1 MSHDSTGVGPG
12 RGIVHGRA
20 PTRRGIPNGGGH
32 GARVQWGMSGEAT
45 VPDKRFVV
53 EVREPVPGDVVA
65 VVATTI
71 AGRFGMDPARLR
83 KLLDGR
89 TGPVTKPVLREKANL
104 IASAFAE
111 AGVAVSVRDADAP
124 GGAQPGPS
132 TGVVEPS
139 VLPGRERANPAT
151 PSTMF
156 LSSTRWVP
164 SPHEEPDIAALARG
178 QGRADDPEAR
188 GREATEGSA
197 RPPAAPAPTGRAS
210 TGRAPSRSLGLRGY
224 LLIGFAASLV
234 LLLALQAIN
243 GVEGGGARTSGSV
256 AAGMRA
262 YNNGDFAQAR
272 RLWTPLAQAGDPRAQ
287 YMLGYMAENGQG
299 RAWSN
304 HDAAAWYR
312 LAANQ
317 SYPQAQ
323 VALGKL
329 YLRGMGVPRDPG
341 QAAARFQQG
350 AEEGYGPAQFQ
361 YALAL
366 FHGTG
371 VPQDFR
377 QALRWFRA
385 AAGNGVAEAEPY
397 VTFAGSSPSGGGAAA
412 PGSGQAAPAEQSR

>member
-1 MSHDSTGVGPG
+1 
-12 RGIVHGRA
+12 
-20 PTRRGIPNGGGH
+20 
-32 GARVQWGMSGEAT
+32 
-45 VPDKRFVV
+45 VPENRFVV
-53 EVREPVPGDVVA
+53 EVMEPVPGDVVDD
-65 VVATTI
+65 VAATI

-89 TGPVTKPVLREKANL
+89 TGPVTKPVLQEKADL
-104 IASAFAE
+104 IAGAFAE

-124 GGAQPGPS
+124 PRPPS
-132 TGVVEPS
+132 GVVEAS
-139 VLPGRERANPAT
+139 VLPNRERAELAT
-151 PSTMF
+151 PSTLF

-164 SPHEEPDIAALARG
+164 SPHQEPAVGAAG
-178 QGRADDPEAR
+178 QADGSTPDDEAR
-188 GREATEGSA
+188 DRSTTKGTAGVA
-197 RPPAAPAPTGRAS
+197 AAPPPTRRLTSGA
-210 TGRAPSRSLGLRGY
+210 LGLRGY

-243 GVEGGGARTSGSV
+243 GMQGGRARTSASV
-256 AAGMRA
+256 AAGMAA
-262 YNNGDFAQAR
+262 YNDGDFAQAR
-272 RLWTPLAQAGDPRAQ
+272 RLWTPLAHAGDPRAQ

-329 YLRGMGVPRDPG
+329 YLRGMGVPRDAA
-341 QAAARFQQG
+341 QAAAQFHQA

-371 VPQDFR
+371 VQQDF
-377 QALRWFRA
+377 
-385 AAGNGVAEAEPY
+385 
-397 VTFAGSSPSGGGAAA
+397 
-412 PGSGQAAPAEQSR
+412 

>member
-1 MSHDSTGVGPG
+1 
-12 RGIVHGRA
+12 
-20 PTRRGIPNGGGH
+20 
-32 GARVQWGMSGEAT
+32 
-45 VPDKRFVV
+45 VPENRFVV
-53 EVREPVPGDVVA
+53 EVRKPVPGERVGDVA
-65 VVATTI
+65 ATI
-71 AGRFGMDPARLR
+71 AGRFGMDPSRLR

-89 TGPVTKPVLREKANL
+89 VGPVTKPVLQEKANL
-104 IASAFAE
+104 IAGAFAE
-111 AGVAVSVRDADAP
+111 AGVAVSVRPAVNGDVAGRVLSGRPLGAP
-124 GGAQPGPS
+124 AGEIAP
-132 TGVVEPS
+132 V
-139 VLPGRERANPAT
+139 RERGEVVT

-164 SPHEEPDIAALARG
+164 SPHEEPDIAELARG
-178 QGRADDPEAR
+178 GGSGNGDARVPGAPE
-188 GREATEGSA
+188 GPTATVSP
-197 RPPAAPAPTGRAS
+197 RPPVTPPA
-210 TGRAPSRSLGLRGY
+210 SRGLGLRGY

-243 GVEGGGARTSGSV
+243 GMEGGGSRSAASV
-256 AAGMRA
+256 ATGMRA
-262 YNNGDFAQAR
+262 YNDGDFAQAR

-323 VALGKL
+323 LALGEL
-329 YLRGMGVPRDPG
+329 YQRGMGVPRDPG
-341 QAAARFQQG
+341 QAAAQFQQA

-366 FHGTG
+366 FHGAG
-371 VPQDFR
+371 VTQDFQ

-385 AAGNGVAEAEPY
+385 AARNGVAEAEPY
-397 VTFAGSSPSGGGAAA
+397 VTFAGTAPAGGAA
-412 PGSGQAAPAEQSR
+412 PGGGPAGSTEQSR

>member
-1 MSHDSTGVGPG
+1 MPE
-12 RGIVHGRA
+12 
-20 PTRRGIPNGGGH
+20 N
-32 GARVQWGMSGEAT
+32 
-45 VPDKRFVV
+45 RFVV
-53 EVREPVPGDVVA
+53 EVREPVPGDVVGD
-65 VVATTI
+65 VAATI
-71 AGRFGMDPARLR
+71 AARFGMDPARLR

-89 TGPVTKPVLREKANL
+89 TGPVTKPVLQEKADL
-104 IASAFAE
+104 IARAFAE
-111 AGVAVSVRDADAP
+111 AGVAVSVRGADAAGRVP
-124 GGAQPGPS
+124 SSPSSSNPS
-132 TGVVEPS
+132 TDVAEGS
-139 VLPGRERANPAT
+139 VLPGRERAEQAT
-151 PSTMF
+151 PSTLF

-178 QGRADDPEAR
+178 
-188 GREATEGSA
+188 EGSA
-197 RPPAAPAPTGRAS
+197 LDPDDREPGRPKGSGPPPATPPANRRPP
-210 TGRAPSRSLGLRGY
+210 SRTLGLRGY

-243 GVEGGGARTSGSV
+243 GMESGRARASGSV

-262 YNNGDFAQAR
+262 YNDGDFVDAR

-341 QAAARFQQG
+341 QAAAQFQQA

-371 VPQDFR
+371 VSQDFP

-385 AAGNGVAEAEPY
+385 AARNGVAEAEPY
-397 VTFAGSSPSGGGAAA
+397 VTFAGSSPGGSGAAA
-412 PGSGQAAPAEQSR
+412 PGSSQAGPAQQSR

>member
-1 MSHDSTGVGPG
+1 MS
-12 RGIVHGRA
+12 RE
-20 PTRRGIPNGGGH
+20 
-32 GARVQWGMSGEAT
+32 GA
-45 VPDKRFVV
+45 VPENRFVV
-53 EVREPVPGDVVA
+53 EVREPVPGDVVGE
-65 VVATTI
+65 VAATI

-83 KLLDGR
+83 KLLDRR
-89 TGPVTKPVLREKANL
+89 TGPVTKPVLQEKADL

-111 AGVAVSVRDADAP
+111 AGVAVSVRDADAAGRAP
-124 GGAQPGPS
+124 PS
-132 TGVVEPS
+132 PSPGVVERS
-139 VLPGRERANPAT
+139 VLPGRERAEPAT
-151 PSTMF
+151 PSTLF

-164 SPHEEPDIAALARG
+164 SPHEEPDIAALAQG
-178 QGRADDPEAR
+178 Q
-188 GREATEGSA
+188 GSA
-197 RPPAAPAPTGRAS
+197 RTADAVGRDVPKGSAEAPAAPARPGRP
-210 TGRAPSRSLGLRGY
+210 PSRPLGLRGY

-243 GVEGGGARTSGSV
+243 GMESGRARASGSV

-262 YNNGDFAQAR
+262 YNDGDFAQAR
-272 RLWTPLAQAGDPRAQ
+272 RLWMPLAQAGDPRAQ

-341 QAAARFQQG
+341 QAAAQFQQA

-371 VPQDFR
+371 VAQDFH

-385 AAGNGVAEAEPY
+385 AARNGVAEAEPY
-397 VTFAGSSPSGGGAAA
+397 VTFAGSSPGGSGAGA
-412 PGSGQAAPAEQSR
+412 PGSSQAGSAEQSR

>member
-1 MSHDSTGVGPG
+1 MPE
-12 RGIVHGRA
+12 
-20 PTRRGIPNGGGH
+20 N
-32 GARVQWGMSGEAT
+32 
-45 VPDKRFVV
+45 RFVV
-53 EVREPVPGDVVA
+53 EVREPVPGDRVGDVA
-65 VVATTI
+65 AII

-83 KLLDGR
+83 KLLSGR
-89 TGPVTKPVLREKANL
+89 VGPVTKPVLREKANL
-104 IASAFAE
+104 IAGAFAE
-111 AGVAVSVRDADAP
+111 AGVAVSVRPAANGDVAGRALSGRSLRTPASEVAP
-124 GGAQPGPS
+124 D
-132 TGVVEPS
+132 
-139 VLPGRERANPAT
+139 RERGEVAT

-164 SPHEEPDIAALARG
+164 SPHEEPDIAELA
-178 QGRADDPEAR
+178 QGR
-188 GREATEGSA
+188 GSA
-197 RPPAAPAPTGRAS
+197 NGDERGPGAPEGPRATPSTRTPVTPPA
-210 TGRAPSRSLGLRGY
+210 SRGLGLRGY
-224 LLIGFAASLV
+224 LLIGFAASLL

-243 GVEGGGARTSGSV
+243 GMEGGRSPSAASV

-262 YNNGDFAQAR
+262 YNDGDFAQAR

-323 VALGKL
+323 LALGEL
-329 YLRGMGVPRDPG
+329 YQRGMGVPRDPG
-341 QAAARFQQG
+341 QAAGQFQLA

-366 FHGTG
+366 FHGAG
-371 VPQDFR
+371 VAQDFQ

-385 AAGNGVAEAEPY
+385 AARNGVAEAEPY
-397 VTFAGSSPSGGGAAA
+397 VTFAGTAPGGSAA
-412 PGSGQAAPAEQSR
+412 PGGGLAGSTEQSR